1 MSVRVNNLS
10 GVRIPVS
17 PPASN
22 KAPSSGAFLIW
33 VIKTGLGYLGEEKF
47 SLLAYCAV
55 HAYSI
60 SEPAMTR
67 HNLPDFASPST
78 ENLRELYRKSDDDL
92 VRCTVLEVIRLRDLI
107 IEIDGYREAVE
118 KSWKEEKLGQL
129 VALYQ
134 FRRLMQDE
142 RSRMGFPR
150 VRIDGAPSSD
160 GERRDDD

>member
-1 MSVRVNNLS
+1 MERPLALSDVAKRDKNVPVNNLS

-22 KAPSSGAFLIW
+22 KAPSLGAFLIW
-33 VIKTGLGYLGEEKF
+33 VIKTGLGYSGEEKF

-78 ENLRELYRKSDDDL
+78 EKLRELYRRSDDDL
-92 VRCTVLEVIRLRDLI
+92 TRRTALEVIRLRDLV
-107 IEIDGYREAVE
+107 IEIGSFRESVE
-118 KSWKEEKLGQL
+118 KAWKQ
-129 VALYQ
+129 
-134 FRRLMQDE
+134 RD
-142 RSRMGFPR
+142 MGNWLRFTSFA
-150 VRIDGAPSSD
+150 G
-160 GERRDDD
+160 